1 MIRAPVADSPRAL
14 DPEAGRE
21 VHVLSGEQPDMW
33 SHGGAADPRPA
44 STGGTRTYRGRTVEE
59 LIPQIQNELGADA
72 IILRRREGLT
82 GGLAGFFQRPFIE
95 LEAMPGAPRVD
106 LYDEPDPA
114 PVHPPDPERF
124 STLGPPPTS
133 TPFYSREPLSPPSQ
147 DTYLA
152 EHLAALTRASPPPA
166 ETPLDPLDFTS
177 ALPELTAQTPP
188 ESFSTALDEA
198 QSLSDTSP
206 AAGGSQPSPRGRIQ
220 ADIQRKLCALGI
232 GEQFAE
238 QLIDAAAIHILPL
251 APRIGMTQAVAF
263 ALAQR
268 MPVSP
273 PLPTRG
279 AAIVLVGPG
288 GAGKTSCTA
297 ALLAAYRKS
306 ALLPASCATL
316 TLEQEKGELQML
328 LSPHIMKPTAIDAP
342 RVIKALHKTRS
353 EGMLVVDTPPL
364 SPRDRSGIRKLTAF
378 LGELQPERVV
388 IVLPATLGA
397 VAAAQLLK
405 ALRPLDAN
413 ALAITHADET
423 DQIGVAVEAACSFG
437 LAPEYLL
444 NRGRR
449 GRFRLTRVDPNDMT
463 ARLLQ

>member
-1 MIRAPVADSPRAL
+1 
-14 DPEAGRE
+14 
-21 VHVLSGEQPDMW
+21 
-33 SHGGAADPRPA
+33 
-44 STGGTRTYRGRTVEE
+44 
-59 LIPQIQNELGADA
+59 
-72 IILRRREGLT
+72 
-82 GGLAGFFQRPFIE
+82 
-95 LEAMPGAPRVD
+95 MPGAPRVD
-106 LYDEPDPA
+106 IYDEPDPA

-166 ETPLDPLDFTS
+166 DTPLDPLDFTS

-273 PLPTRG
+273 PLPIRG

-297 ALLAAYRKS
+297 ALLAAYRRS

-364 SPRDRSGIRKLTAF
+364 SPRDRSGIRKLTAL

-405 ALRPLDAN
+405 ALGPLDAN
-413 ALAITHADET
+413 GLAITHADET